1 MLDKHSKKCYII
13 YRNKNKGV
21 YIMMSGLEIFENVVE
36 IHAEVEDENV
46 STKEQKM
53 IEYVRS
59 LKTLEDAMEPYKEQK
74 RELKKDFKEQGWL
87 TGDEISMTVKAYR
100 MMSTEDFDFDE
111 FTEVYESL
119 AKVAGRL

>member
-1 MLDKHSKKCYII
+1 
-13 YRNKNKGV
+13 
-21 YIMMSGLEIFENVVE
+21 MMSGLEIFENVVE
-36 IHAEVEDENV
+36 IHAEENDEEV

-53 IEYVRS
+53 LEYVRS

-100 MMSTEDFDFDE
+100 MMNTKDFDFDE
-111 FTEVYESL
+111 FAEIYESL
-119 AKVAGRL
+119 AKVAGKV

>member
-1 MLDKHSKKCYII
+1 
-13 YRNKNKGV
+13 
-21 YIMMSGLEIFENVVE
+21 MMSGLEIFENVVE

-53 IEYVRS
+53 LEYVRS
-59 LKTLEDAMEPYKEQK
+59 LKALEDAMEPFKEQK

-100 MMSTEDFDFDE
+100 MLKTDDFDFDE
-111 FTEVYESL
+111 FTQVYESL
-119 AKVAGRL
+119 AKMSGRV

>member
-1 MLDKHSKKCYII
+1 
-13 YRNKNKGV
+13 
-21 YIMMSGLEIFENVVE
+21 MMSGLEIFENVVE

-59 LKTLEDAMEPYKEQK
+59 LKALEDSMEPFKEQK

-100 MMSTEDFDFDE
+100 MMSTKDFDFDE
-111 FTEVYESL
+111 FTQVYESL
-119 AKVAGRL
+119 AKVAGKV